1 MPRNK
6 GSLVS
11 KNDSTTR
18 ENRRSPMAR
27 DAPPHSVSR
36 LDVTRSRSPGNCF
49 LPIGK
54 PKEPRAPLAEEI
66 SPREQRITPT
76 KQKTVLLPGTPPEI
90 AYAPPQ
96 PTYYEARSGVP
107 FHNAIGTETK
117 KTVRMDESTEN
128 SRRIVTVEQTSRVI
142 KFGDQQ
148 PSADFKSFET
158 PATGAQRH
166 KTTFKV
172 PTPTK
177 FVQGSFRESDYES
190 DIDTR
195 IKPKW
200 APADSD
206 TEEPRYRKVQPPS
219 AKGPRSFS
227 APVRQEHVV
236 SPMEFDT
243 GPPIVKRQT
252 SMTQLRDDSRTRKI
266 DSQSVKAQREA
277 GTRTQE
283 DALKPGSP
291 PEFGYIS
298 RSDVRKA
305 ANRKNHVDVSVLAF
319 AGGLLWVLCVCNYSR
334 VAGYSRGDYC
344 WED

>member
-1 MPRNK
+1 MTLP
-6 GSLVS
+6 S
-11 KNDSTTR
+11 
-18 ENRRSPMAR
+18 AF
-27 DAPPHSVSR
+27 R

-54 PKEPRAPLAEEI
+54 PKEPRTPLADEV
-66 SPREQRITPT
+66 SPKEQRISATTPT

-128 SRRIVTVEQTSRVI
+128 SRRIVTMEQTSRVI
-142 KFGDQQ
+142 KFGDQK
-148 PSADFKSFET
+148 PSADFKSFESST
-158 PATGAQRH
+158 VGQTRQ
-166 KTTFKV
+166 KSTFKV

-190 DIDTR
+190 DIDAR

-206 TEEPRYRKVQPPS
+206 TEEPRYRKVQPPA
-219 AKGPRSFS
+219 AKGPRSSS
-227 APVRQEHVV
+227 APVRHEHVV
-236 SPMEFDT
+236 SPLEFDT
-243 GPPIVKRQT
+243 GPPVIKRQT

-266 DSQSVKAQREA
+266 DSQSVQAQKDA
-277 GTRTQE
+277 GSRARE

-319 AGGLLWVLCVCNYSR
+319 AAGVASCVS
-334 VAGYSRGDYC
+334 SS
-344 WED
+344 WE